1 MMRALWAGV
10 TGLQAHQIAMDVEGD
25 NIANVNTVGF
35 KYSRASFA
43 DLFSQTAKVATAP
56 QGDLGGKNSMQ
67 IGLGTQINSVT
78 KIFKQGSVQTTDK
91 NTDLA
96 IQGDGFFVVSP
107 DGGKTYKYT
116 RNGDFSRDSLGNF
129 VDKNGYI
136 VQGWLRNEDTGTIDP
151 TGPVKN
157 IQIEP
162 GLSTPARATTEV
174 ALIGNLNSG
183 SSIGTK
189 SSPIYSLD
197 SKNGW
202 LDKNGNGIWEDGET
216 KNENDLSKNEYYV
229 DKDKQVKVKE
239 TGVDLGVL
247 FNATGEAF
255 NLRDGQGMWVSYADA
270 KATFGGLAAAP
281 VGGHRLNIAIN
292 GIEIPSTSVTNIEDV
307 VNKINTITD
316 KTGVTASLI
325 NGNQIQL
332 VNQNNLGSTDTM
344 KNIKITKLS
353 GDTTSMTSTNV
364 ITAYKYTYT
373 ATATGVNH
381 SYNDSSARKVHT
393 TEDLRKAMQTDA
405 REYVNYQGENVSQAA
420 TNAQLVAK
428 AAVGADRAAMIAA
441 ARAEKNRVDA
451 IVPIS
456 QGAIAATAAII
467 AAINAT
473 QATATPAEVTAAI
486 NAAISND
493 KLAEYSALDWSGA
506 IDTDAAA
513 GIQLPVE
520 DPDGKYSNASLKDR
534 NRNDGV
540 EITVNE
546 KGQFVV
552 KNPQG
557 DAAYGENDSHLA
569 VDRTGAL
576 VTDGSASDNPLATTN
591 PDGTVNVP
599 VNNDTFTNDYNMH
612 LAITGLSDPNTN
624 INENTKFTDVF
635 SSLGGGL
642 STGTGEKTSSNIVMS
657 SHAATTEIYDS
668 LGSKHEIKME
678 FRKISYS
685 PENGTEWSMLIQVPE
700 PGKINTETGEVANVI
715 AGTVRFKSDGSL
727 LGYSPSN
734 LTFTANNGSAPG
746 QNIEINFGKIG
757 DYNGL
762 RSNDNTS
769 TTDNI
774 VQDGYTAGTLNELRV
789 DESGT
794 IIGAFTNGRSFG
806 LAQVALAKFTNNEGL
821 ESDGGNVFVQTA
833 NSGAPVIGSA
843 QTAGRGKINASSL
856 EMSNVDLSRS
866 LTQLIVV
873 QRGYQANSKTIT
885 TGDQMLNTLLQ
896 LKQ

>member
-270 KATFGGLAAAP
+270 KATFGGLAPAP

-373 ATATGVNH
+373 ATATGGNH

-420 TNAQLVAK
+420 TNAQLVAT
-428 AAVGADRAAMIAA
+428 AAVGADRTAMLNAAT
-441 ARAEKNRVDA
+441 AEKTRVDA

-473 QATATPAEVTAAI
+473 PTTATPAEVTAAI

-513 GIQLPVE
+513 GIQLPAT

-557 DAAYGENDSHLA
+557 DAAYGENDSHLTVGAGGA
-569 VDRTGAL
+569 VTPEG
-576 VTDGSASDNPLATTN
+576 DNPLATTN

>member
-270 KATFGGLAAAP
+270 KATFGGLAPAQ

-373 ATATGVNH
+373 ATATGGNH

-420 TNAQLVAK
+420 TNAQLVAT
-428 AAVGADRAAMIAA
+428 AAVGADRTAMLNAAT
-441 ARAEKNRVDA
+441 AEKTRVDA

-473 QATATPAEVTAAI
+473 PTTATPAEVTAAI

-513 GIQLPVE
+513 GIQLPAT

-546 KGQFVV
+546 EGQFVV

-557 DAAYGENDSHLA
+557 DAAYGENDSHLTVGAGGA
-569 VDRTGAL
+569 VTPEG
-576 VTDGSASDNPLATTN
+576 DNPLATTN

>member
-270 KATFGGLAAAP
+270 KATFGGLAPAP
-281 VGGHRLNIAIN
+281 AGGHRLNIAIN

-373 ATATGVNH
+373 ATATGGNH

-420 TNAQLVAK
+420 TNAQLVAT
-428 AAVGADRAAMIAA
+428 AAVGVDRAAMLA
-441 ARAEKNRVDA
+441 
-451 IVPIS
+451 
-456 QGAIAATAAII
+456 AATA
-467 AAINAT
+467 
-473 QATATPAEVTAAI
+473 
-486 NAAISND
+486 
-493 KLAEYSALDWSGA
+493 
-506 IDTDAAA
+506 
-513 GIQLPVE
+513 
-520 DPDGKYSNASLKDR
+520 
-534 NRNDGV
+534 
-540 EITVNE
+540 E
-546 KGQFVV
+546 K
-552 KNPQG
+552 K
-557 DAAYGENDSHLA
+557 
-569 VDRTGAL
+569 
-576 VTDGSASDNPLATTN
+576 
-591 PDGTVNVP
+591 
-599 VNNDTFTNDYNMH
+599 
-612 LAITGLSDPNTN
+612 
-624 INENTKFTDVF
+624 
-635 SSLGGGL
+635 
-642 STGTGEKTSSNIVMS
+642 
-657 SHAATTEIYDS
+657 
-668 LGSKHEIKME
+668 
-678 FRKISYS
+678 
-685 PENGTEWSMLIQVPE
+685 
-700 PGKINTETGEVANVI
+700 
-715 AGTVRFKSDGSL
+715 
-727 LGYSPSN
+727 
-734 LTFTANNGSAPG
+734 
-746 QNIEINFGKIG
+746 
-757 DYNGL
+757 
-762 RSNDNTS
+762 
-769 TTDNI
+769 
-774 VQDGYTAGTLNELRV
+774 
-789 DESGT
+789 
-794 IIGAFTNGRSFG
+794 
-806 LAQVALAKFTNNEGL
+806 
-821 ESDGGNVFVQTA
+821 
-833 NSGAPVIGSA
+833 
-843 QTAGRGKINASSL
+843 
-856 EMSNVDLSRS
+856 
-866 LTQLIVV
+866 
-873 QRGYQANSKTIT
+873 
-885 TGDQMLNTLLQ
+885 
-896 LKQ
+896 